1 MNYWDEAYQFA
12 RKMED
17 TLVENDRIADE
28 QFVRFGVNRGLRDP
42 NGKGVLTGLTN
53 ISKILAYDYV
63 DGKKIPSDGKL
74 WYRGYRIENIID
86 NVVSDGFGFEK
97 TAFLLIFGYMP
108 DDEEM
113 EEFLQV
119 IKNIRKLPANFT
131 RDIIMKSPSADVM
144 NSMTRSILSL
154 ASYDNYALS
163 TDASNVIRQS
173 LMLVAIFPLLA
184 VYAYHAHNHY
194 NKDQSM
200 YIHNP
205 DPEKSTAENFLR
217 LLRPDKKYTETEAKA
232 LDAAL
237 ILHMEHG
244 GGNNST
250 FTTRVVSSTGS
261 DTYSSVAAGMCSL
274 KGPRHGGANIK
285 VMQMIDDIKAHV
297 KDTRDEKEVGEY
309 LRKILDKKAFDG
321 KGLIYGIGH
330 AIYTISD
337 PRAKVFHKYV
347 QRLVEEKN
355 CGDEYAIYETIEKV
369 APKVINEKRNTL
381 KPVCPNID
389 FYSGFVYR
397 MMGIPEELFTPL
409 FSIARIAGW
418 SAHRLEEITGDSRII
433 RPAYMSVMKD
443 NEDMVD

>member
-1 MNYWDEAYQFA
+1 MNYWDEAYRFA
-12 RKMED
+12 QKMED

-28 QFVRFGVNRGLRDP
+28 KFVKFGVNRGLRDS

-53 ISKILAYDYV
+53 ISKILSYDYV

-74 WYRGYRIENIID
+74 WYRGYRIESIID

-108 DDEEM
+108 SDFEM
-113 EEFLQV
+113 KEFLDV
-119 IKNIRKLPANFT
+119 LKNIRKLPANFT
-131 RDIIMKSPSADVM
+131 RDIIMKSPSADIM
-144 NSMTRSILSL
+144 NSMTRSLLSL
-154 ASYDNYALS
+154 ASYDSYALS
-163 TDASNVIRQS
+163 TDPSNVIRQS
-173 LMLVAIFPLLA
+173 LMLIAIFPLLA

-194 NKDQSM
+194 NRDQSM
-200 YIHNP
+200 YIHIP
-205 DPEKSTAENFLR
+205 DPEKSTAENFLMM
-217 LLRPDKKYTETEAKA
+217 LRPDKKYTDTEARV

-285 VMQMIDDIKAHV
+285 VTRMIEDIKRHV
-297 KDTRDEKEVGEY
+297 KDYRDEEEVADY
-309 LRKILDKKAFDG
+309 LRLILDKKAFDR
-321 KGLIYGIGH
+321 KGLIYGMGH
-330 AIYTISD
+330 AIYTVSD
-337 PRAKVFHKYV
+337 PRAKVFYKYV
-347 QRLVEEKN
+347 ERLVKEKKRE
-355 CGDEYAIYETIEKV
+355 DDFALFETIEKV
-369 APKVINEKRNTL
+369 APVVINEKRNTI
-381 KPVCPNID
+381 KPVSPNID
-389 FYSGFVYR
+389 FYSGFVYQ
-397 MMGIPEELFTPL
+397 MLGIPEELFTPL

-443 NEDMVD
+443 NEDRVD